1 MAWTGLLLT
10 VDGRNALNQAQVNN
24 RLNIKS
30 IVVGD
35 GKAPANYS
43 TQKNLVHQLYELTD
57 INIEKTEKE
66 CILTADFPKVDY
78 DYYFREIGVI
88 VTTDDGDK
96 LYVYDNCGDEAQLII
111 SSDVEATEKRLR
123 LYITIS
129 DVAEITIT
137 APSIMYVDYD
147 TYERDKELAKT
158 SDTKDNIVTFTS
170 SDSEAAEEW
179 TDVPELE
186 SGENHA
192 RILAKIST
200 MFKNIRYL
208 YKMLGTTDISKIDD
222 GTITKILSTL
232 NSEKHSHPNKKV
244 LDNTTAS
251 YTEEEKTKLN
261 GIASGANAYT
271 LPVARSS
278 ELGGIKSGT
287 DIDVDNYGNVSVKD
301 DSHNHVISNVDGL
314 QEALGYKL
322 ETSLK
327 GTANGLAELDSSGKV
342 PSSQLPSYVDDV
354 VEGYFYNSK
363 FYEDSGH
370 TKEIASESGKIY
382 IDLSTN
388 KTYRWSGS
396 AFVVVSETLALGETS
411 SSAYR
416 GDRGKTA
423 YEHSQTSGNPHGVTK
438 SDVGL
443 GNVPNVSTNDQTPTF
458 TVASSRTNIASGD
471 KLSVILSKIMKFFTD
486 LKSVAFSG
494 SYNDL
499 SNKPTIPTV
508 GNGTITIKQA
518 GTSKGTFT
526 MNQSGNT
533 TIELTDNNTTYSNMA
548 AATSSAAGKAG
559 LVPAPA
565 AGAQTKFL
573 RGDGTWQTPTD
584 TNTDTK
590 NTAGTTNKTGTK
602 MFLAGATSQA
612 ANPVTYSNSNCYIGT
627 DNELYSGGKKVA
639 HQADIDKLNSN
650 LVITNEGTTQHLSLA
665 NYEMRTVNIS
675 VDVPSGKQIA
685 LAIPWAANDNCV
697 VSVKSVN
704 ANTVSIVVKNF
715 ANSYVDCFVNVRCLF
730 DE

>member
-602 MFLAGATSQA
+602 MCLAGATSQA